1 MGKDKTTSIRWAISE
16 LTNQREEL
24 ESKLKV
30 ARKRDETCSLIEEV
44 LAQKE
49 ALQTRIVA
57 LEEGLQVSTDL
68 VDVPVNDIEKEVSK
82 INDKLEIAHERL
94 ASLEQE
100 EYLEEL
106 GNKLNRSTKSSG
118 ENFTNTS
125 PSDNEFPNTN
135 LGFNSSQTDMS
146 EQLNHESYP
155 DTESAKLPVS
165 SQNSTLDTLM
175 KTKSNRI
182 QPEEI
187 HESAQNVRVAQD
199 EDLECGEF
207 IKKSVVTNTESL
219 EEISARLGIEES
231 FLKEKGVQA
240 ILRMIERNGGK
251 LSFPLEVQQI
261 ELP

>member
-1 MGKDKTTSIRWAISE
+1 MEKTTSIRWAISE

-57 LEEGLQVSTDL
+57 LEEGLQVSSDL

-106 GNKLNRSTKSSG
+106 GNKLSRGAKSSG
-118 ENFTNTS
+118 ENFTNTP

-135 LGFNSSQTDMS
+135 LGFNSS
-146 EQLNHESYP
+146 LCNFP
-155 DTESAKLPVS
+155 RKLHCC
-165 SQNSTLDTLM
+165 N
-175 KTKSNRI
+175 
-182 QPEEI
+182 
-187 HESAQNVRVAQD
+187 
-199 EDLECGEF
+199 
-207 IKKSVVTNTESL
+207 
-219 EEISARLGIEES
+219 
-231 FLKEKGVQA
+231 
-240 ILRMIERNGGK
+240 
-251 LSFPLEVQQI
+251 
-261 ELP
+261 